1 MPFEDINNKEN
12 AFVQDDSI
20 YNKQTK
26 AVPKPESNI
35 GVDTDNTVLNKIA
48 DIIYEQKDKDAFITE
63 MDKLIESKTSE
74 SRKQKIT
81 EYKSYILKHWKGI
94 LNMKDS
100 LCKSSMEAHIEHCI
114 ASQFS
119 SVPKAYSENHIESYL
134 KLQEM
139 QLNNISI
146 FNYYLSTYNS
156 EDDFVY
162 NMQKEVDFSIF
173 ENSTSNVPIL
183 NSSSHLSAV
192 IMGIRNTYATFR

>member
-1 MPFEDINNKEN
+1 
-12 AFVQDDSI
+12 
-20 YNKQTK
+20 
-26 AVPKPESNI
+26 
-35 GVDTDNTVLNKIA
+35 
-48 DIIYEQKDKDAFITE
+48 

-100 LCKSSMEAHIEHCI
+100 LCKSSMEAHIEHYI

-119 SVPKAYSENHIESYL
+119 SVPKAYSENYIESYL

-162 NMQKEVDFSIF
+162 NLQKEVDFSIF

-183 NSSSHLSAV
+183 NYSSHLSTV
-192 IMGIRNTYATFR
+192 INAIRNTYATFR